1 MRSEGHGLF
10 SKNCHLQFEKVGVA
24 QESWQTGLF
33 GNGATGFGTALL
45 TVRMAMLAIV
55 WIRCDV

>member
-24 QESWQTGLF
+24 QGSWYTGLF
-33 GNGATGFGTALL
+33 VNGATGFGTALL
-45 TVRMAMLAIV
+45 TVRIV
-55 WIRCDV
+55 SNCLDQM